1 MVGTLDQNESVGLS
15 LLTNRIHTTTLSYK
29 SKDADVSAF
38 LIRKAKVKVT
48 PVKGHVHYTIKVK
61 AKVVVGEI
69 LGTTTP
75 EDLLKTQSINK
86 LEQQAEKIIG
96 SQILRMESGTAF
108 KSRPCG
114 NRQ

>member
-1 MVGTLDQNESVGLS
+1 M
-15 LLTNRIHTTTLSYK
+15 
-29 SKDADVSAF
+29 SAF

-48 PVKGHVHYTIKVK
+48 PVKGPLHYTIKVK

-75 EDLLKTQSINK
+75 EDLLKTQSIDK

-96 SQILRMESGTAF
+96 SQILEGWKAVQHLKVDLAGIGNKIHR
-108 KSRPCG
+108 KSPRIG
-114 NRQ
+114 KV